1 MGELGMANDRRFPR
15 GALVSAA
22 VLVALSLGAA
32 GFARL
37 SGIGLSQAPEG
48 TAVQSRVLRFADRAD
63 GAVVVY
69 DVRSERVAAVLP
81 PETNGFVRGVMRSLV
96 RERRREDVGSEP
108 PFLLT
113 RWSDGRLSIEDV
125 ATRER
130 IELTAFGQTNVAAF
144 ARFLDNRSASR

>member
-1 MGELGMANDRRFPR
+1 MLAKTSQRFPR

-22 VLVALSLGAA
+22 LLIALSLGAA

-37 SGIGLSQAPEG
+37 SGIGVSGPPDG
-48 TAVQSRVLRFADRAD
+48 TAVQSRVLRFEDRPG

-69 DVRSERVAAVLP
+69 DVRSDQVAAVLP

-113 RWSDGRLSIEDV
+113 HWSDGRLSIEDL
-125 ATRER
+125 ATHER

>member
-1 MGELGMANDRRFPR
+1 MSAKHDRRFPR
-15 GALVSAA
+15 GALLGAA
-22 VLVALSLGAA
+22 ALIALSLGAA

-37 SGIGLSQAPEG
+37 SGIGITQAPEG
-48 TAVQSRVLRFADRAD
+48 TAVQSRVLRFEDRSD
-63 GAVVVY
+63 GAVVVF
-69 DVRSERVAAVLP
+69 DVRSDQIAAVLP
-81 PETNGFVRGVMRSLV
+81 SETNGFVRGVMRSLV
-96 RERRREDVGSEP
+96 RERRREDVGAEP

-113 RWSDGRLSIEDV
+113 RWSDGRLSIEDL